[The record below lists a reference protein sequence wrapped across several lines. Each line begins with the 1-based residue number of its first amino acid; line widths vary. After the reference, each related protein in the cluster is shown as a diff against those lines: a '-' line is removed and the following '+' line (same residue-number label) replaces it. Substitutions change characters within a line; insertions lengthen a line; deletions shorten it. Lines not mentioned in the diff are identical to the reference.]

1 MQRSLIAR
9 LRQLSDR
16 LGRRM
21 SAPTLKIGVSARIL
35 HPQPGARGLQSKT
48 LQYLE
53 QTAAHWLMS
62 RNVLVLMVPSV
73 DTGGLV
79 HRSEIRLSDYAR
91 HLDGL
96 MLQGGA
102 DVSPLTYGEEP
113 LKRDWSGDRMRDE
126 YEIELLH
133 EFIEA
138 GKPVLGICRGA
149 QLINVAYGGTLYQDI
164 AQQVPAARRFEVAGR
179 LDHTGKVIRPLDE
192 AAIEDVVER
201 VAASGAKAV
210 AVSLLHAYANP
221 EHEELLAARLRRRL
235 PYVALSSRV
244 NPEAREYERTSTTVL
259 SASVMPLAAGY
270 LDRLER
276 LKPDRSRLH
285 LFHSAGGMASP
296 AALREL
302 PLSLAISGPAAGVA
316 AASHVARMNLQTG
329 QWSALSSGINGM
341 VNALVYSD
349 GVLYAG
355 GAFKSAGNA
364 TAEDVA

>member
-1 MQRSLIAR
+1 MQRSLTAR
-9 LRQLSDR
+9 LRHLSDR

-35 HPQPGARGLQSKT
+35 HPQPGSKGLQSKT

-62 RNVLVLMVPSV
+62 RNVLVLMVPTV
-73 DTGGLV
+73 DTGGIL

-113 LKRDWSGDRMRDE
+113 LKRDWSGDRLRDE

-164 AQQVPAARRFEVAGR
+164 AQQVPEARKHVTDAYEKNLHEVRFEAGGGLAR
-179 LDHTGKVIRPLDE
+179 LYPGVSSMLVNSIHHQSVKTLGRHLRIEAWSAHDKVVEAIRGTGPGYVLGVQWHPEFHPPGDARVLDSAPILDE
-192 AAIEDVVER
+192 FLRAAQ
-201 VAASGAKAV
+201 
-210 AVSLLHAYANP
+210 
-221 EHEELLAARLRRRL
+221 
-235 PYVALSSRV
+235 
-244 NPEAREYERTSTTVL
+244 
-259 SASVMPLAAGY
+259 AAG
-270 LDRLER
+270 
-276 LKPDRSRLH
+276 
-285 LFHSAGGMASP
+285 
-296 AALREL
+296 
-302 PLSLAISGPAAGVA
+302 
-316 AASHVARMNLQTG
+316 
-329 QWSALSSGINGM
+329 
-341 VNALVYSD
+341 
-349 GVLYAG
+349 
-355 GAFKSAGNA
+355 
-364 TAEDVA
+364 